1 MKVMSALLA
10 VIILLLIVIIGVG
23 AGKLHYLF
31 GVIIPYFAIA
41 VFLIGM
47 ILRVLRWAGAP
58 VPFRIPTTCG
68 QQKSLPWIRPA
79 KADNPS
85 NLVGVVGRMAAE
97 VFFFRSLFRNTKMEL
112 KGGPKIVYGANKWL
126 WAGALV
132 FHYSFLVIFIRHFK
146 FFAEPVP
153 YFVTVTQNFDS
164 FFQVGLPMLYLT
176 DIAIVL
182 ALGYLFFRRLVVPQM
197 RYLSMPG
204 DYFPLLLIGTIA
216 TTGILMRYF
225 DKVNIFAVKELGIG
239 LLSFHPVAPTGI
251 GLLFYIHLFF
261 VSTLIAYF
269 PFSKLVHLAGVFMSP
284 TRNLANNNRMKRH
297 INPWNPKVKVHTYEE
312 WEDEFR
318 HVMKDAGMPLE
329 KEPVEEVKE

>member
-10 VIILLLIVIIGVG
+10 VIILLLVVFIGVG
-23 AGKLHYLF
+23 AGNLHYLF

-68 QQKSLPWIRPA
+68 QQKTLPWIKHA

-97 VFFFRSLFRNTKMEL
+97 VFLFRSLFRNTKMEL
-112 KGGPKIVYGANKWL
+112 KGGPKVVYGANKWL

-164 FFQVGLPMLYLT
+164 FFQVGLPMVYIT
-176 DIAIVL
+176 DVAIVL

-204 DYFPLLLIGTIA
+204 DYFPLLVIGTIA
-216 TTGILMRYF
+216 ITGILMRYF

-239 LLSFHPVAPTGI
+239 LLSFHPAAPTGI

-261 VSTLIAYF
+261 VCTLIVYF

-284 TRNLANNNRMKRH
+284 TRNLANNSRMKRH
-297 INPWNPKVKVHTYEE
+297 INPWNPEVKTHTYEE

-318 HVMKDAGMPLE
+318 VVMKEAGMPLE